1 MHGRTSIV
9 VPFIILHARQE
20 FHITIVVVIEAQPE
34 RPLRLERML
43 MNCKL
48 PLAGVFRKNQKR
60 KSGRREVV
68 ERQQNI
74 HVTILVEVIAM
85 DVRHVQVLH
94 QRLFL
99 ETVTAQVRTGVH
111 TFSFRIII
119 DVVGN
124 TITVQV
130 LHGQLA
136 RLWRGHETVVAHVI
150 ENRARPYQIHIAVT
164 VHIDGLREFVTFIY
178 RRASANEHPVTQ
190 RWQVAD
196 IEFSVS
202 FLCLTS
208 HQ

>member
-1 MHGRTSIV
+1 
-9 VPFIILHARQE
+9 
-20 FHITIVVVIEAQPE
+20 
-34 RPLRLERML
+34 

-136 RLWRGHETVVAHVI
+136 RLWRGHETVVA
-150 ENRARPYQIHIAVT
+150 
-164 VHIDGLREFVTFIY
+164 IDGLREFVTFIY